1 MLTIIEKAQKEIS
14 ETGSLSV
21 AARSSSGWLWARQR

>member
-21 AARSSSGWLWARQR
+21 AARRSSGWLMGPQK